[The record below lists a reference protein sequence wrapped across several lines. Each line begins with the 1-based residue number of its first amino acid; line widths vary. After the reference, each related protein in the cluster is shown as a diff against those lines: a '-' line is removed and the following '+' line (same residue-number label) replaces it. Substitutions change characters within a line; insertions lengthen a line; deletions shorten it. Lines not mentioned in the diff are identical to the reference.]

1 LALGKDAQI
10 LITTRFSGGLNGRSL
25 FMSLVINTNTA
36 ALTGSRLLSESQSML
51 AGSLERLSSGSKL
64 TRPENDAAGSAVS
77 FRFDAQL
84 NRIGAARHNVGNF
97 ISYSQTQ
104 DGFLKKTASALDRMS
119 ELTVLAQDETKT
131 DSDRGLYQKEFE
143 TLGAYITD
151 LATKD
156 YNGVSLF
163 DGTDRGV
170 TTDSDAKKFDA
181 VGVSLS
187 TATYTS
193 ATGSNISTTVGASTA
208 LTNVKAAINQ
218 MATDRATVGANIA
231 RLTSH
236 DGQLSVLNENL
247 AAANSR
253 LKDVDV
259 AEESAK
265 FAKYNIL
272 VQAGTAMLAQANA
285 QPQAAL
291 RLIG

>member
-1 LALGKDAQI
+1 
-10 LITTRFSGGLNGRSL
+10 
-25 FMSLVINTNTA
+25 MSLVINTNTA

-119 ELTVLAQDETKT
+119 ELSVLAQDETKT

-170 TTDSDAKKFDA
+170 TTDSDANKFDA
-181 VGVSLS
+181 VGVDLS

-193 ATGSNISTTVGASTA
+193 ATGSNISTTTGASTA

-218 MATDRATVGANIA
+218 MATDRASVGANIA
-231 RLTSH
+231 RLSSH